1 MNGAQV
7 LLESLEKQGVD
18 TIFGYPGGAVLPLYD
33 ALYNKG
39 DKFNHIRAAHEQG
52 GVHAAD
58 GYARSTGKVGVFFA
72 TSGPGATNTVTGIA
86 TAYMDSIPLVVIT
99 GQVVS
104 SGLGKDAF
112 QEVDITG
119 ITFSITKHNY
129 LVRKVE
135 DIPNI
140 IEEAF
145 HIAKSG
151 RPGPVLIDV
160 PKDIFMKEFENF
172 SNSNDKKTLENNE
185 ESLDYSK
192 IDKIVELISK
202 SEKPL
207 IHAGGGVNIAN
218 SSEELLN
225 LAVKSDAPVVNTMM
239 GLGSIPRK
247 HPLSLGMLGMHGFKK
262 NNLAVSNC
270 DLLIAIGSRFSDR
283 VIGAPKTFAN
293 KAKVV
298 HIDID
303 SSEINK
309 NIQCDVSLLGNLKYI
324 LKEITSKLEQK
335 KNEKWKEEINSW
347 KADYK
352 VESLDF
358 HPKNIINVLQNRL
371 GDETIVATDVGQH
384 QMWTAQYW
392 NFKNPNTFLTSGGLG
407 TMGYGLG
414 AAIGAK
420 IGKKEKPVLL
430 ITGDGSFRMNCNELF
445 TVRNY
450 NIPLTIVLF
459 NNHTLGMV
467 RQWQSIFFNKNYSE
481 SDIKDGF
488 DYTNLAKTYG
498 IEGYSADSMESL
510 KTILNNVEF
519 NKKPIFIECKID
531 IDENVYPIVPPGQSI
546 DKVILKS

>member
-18 TIFGYPGGAVLPLYD
+18 TVFGYPGGAVLPLYD
-33 ALYNKG
+33 ALYNKS

-86 TAYMDSIPLVVIT
+86 TAYMDSIPLVIIT

-135 DIPNI
+135 DIPSI

-172 SNSNDKKTLENNE
+172 SNSNDKKTLENSE

-324 LKEITSKLEQK
+324 LKEITSKLKQK
-335 KNEKWKEEINSW
+335 KNEKWKEQINSW

-546 DKVILKS
+546 DKVILK